1 MSLLENT
8 NELFFKFQHFLLF
21 LAVSLFHRKSPDHL
35 LSDYGVRMCLVYLF
49 VYSAL
54 KRKVCVYI
62 ILEIVLGSVRKHLE
76 PSSNLF
82 LGGGMF
88 PLLLPILVLNWYL
101 TTPNLALLNN
111 KHVLS
116 HSVCG
121 SGIWVWLSWGHL
133 AQGHSQGC
141 SQFISQGLCHLKT
154 WWWKSLLAIQAHAHG
169 YWQASGLP
177 WLLASLPCGASCHGG
192 STGSSQNGRW
202 FPSEQMR
209 ASSPTQKPT
218 PFCNLTLKVTSHHI
232 YHTWR
237 SKSLDTAT
245 LKGRELHPRTWI
257 LGGRAYGGDFRDC
270 LPHFLGQRTI
280 SNMQSGAGLQT
291 QEGL

>member
-35 LSDYGVRMCLVYLF
+35 LSDYGVRTCLVYLF

-62 ILEIVLGSVRKHLE
+62 ILEIVLGSIRKHLE

-101 TTPNLALLNN
+101 TTPNLAPLNN

-116 HSVCG
+116 HSVFG

-141 SQFISQGLCHLKT
+141 SQFISQGLCHLKENLMVEESACNPSSCT
-154 WWWKSLLAIQAHAHG
+154 RLLAGIRSSLAVG
-169 YWQASGLP
+169 FPSLWSSLP
-177 WLLASLPCGASCHGG
+177 WGLHREAHKMGDGFPPSKWERAAQHR
-192 STGSSQNGRW
+192 SQRL
-202 FPSEQMR
+202 F
-209 ASSPTQKPT
+209 
-218 PFCNLTLKVTSHHI
+218 VT
-232 YHTWR
+232 
-237 SKSLDTAT
+237 
-245 LKGRELHPRTWI
+245 
-257 LGGRAYGGDFRDC
+257 
-270 LPHFLGQRTI
+270 
-280 SNMQSGAGLQT
+280 
-291 QEGL
+291 

>member
-35 LSDYGVRMCLVYLF
+35 LSDYGVRTCLVYLF

-62 ILEIVLGSVRKHLE
+62 ILEIVLGSIRKHLE

-88 PLLLPILVLNWYL
+88 PLLLPVLVLNWYL
-101 TTPNLALLNN
+101 TTPNLAPLNN

-116 HSVCG
+116 HSVFG

-154 WWWKSLLAIQAHAHG
+154 WWRKSLLAIQAHAHG

-177 WLLASLPCGASCHGG
+177 WLLASLPCGAPCHGG
-192 STGSSQNGRW
+192 STGKLTKWEMVSL
-202 FPSEQMR
+202 R
-209 ASSPTQKPT
+209 ANESGQPNTEA
-218 PFCNLTLKVTSHHI
+218 N
-232 YHTWR
+232 
-237 SKSLDTAT
+237 A
-245 LKGRELHPRTWI
+245 
-257 LGGRAYGGDFRDC
+257 
-270 LPHFLGQRTI
+270 FL
-280 SNMQSGAGLQT
+280 
-291 QEGL
+291 